1 MLKNSKSIKWFS
13 LMFYML
19 GLACLGLLIYELVV
33 LKGKYDEN
41 LAKFIGHG
49 VGAFSFL
56 LIGLTLS
63 PLKMFSRN
71 NVVLMTGVVLCVFA
85 GVTLGFMTYNCIKAF
100 DTKTFLICL
109 AVALVSAS
117 FGVYMLKVAKQDINI
132 EARDKKEQ
140 KQAEQEKKEERA
152 KLTKCPYCGCRIT
165 EKDTKCPNCKSKI

>member
-41 LAKFIGHG
+41 LAKFIGLG

-63 PLKMFSRN
+63 PSQKKIL
-71 NVVLMTGVVLCVFA
+71 NVLIAKVK
-85 GVTLGFMTYNCIKAF
+85 YNR
-100 DTKTFLICL
+100 
-109 AVALVSAS
+109 
-117 FGVYMLKVAKQDINI
+117 
-132 EARDKKEQ
+132 E
-140 KQAEQEKKEERA
+140 
-152 KLTKCPYCGCRIT
+152 
-165 EKDTKCPNCKSKI
+165 